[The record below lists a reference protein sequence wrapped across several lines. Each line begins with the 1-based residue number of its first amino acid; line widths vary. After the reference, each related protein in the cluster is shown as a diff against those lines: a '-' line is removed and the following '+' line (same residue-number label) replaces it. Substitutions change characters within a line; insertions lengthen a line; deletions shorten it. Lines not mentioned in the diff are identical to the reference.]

1 MGLEASSRTGCSE
14 FASGGEV
21 IDGPVD
27 AVDPTSGSLVVLDVA
42 VQTSFA
48 TGFADQRSN
57 PASDM
62 MLTDLK
68 VGDFVRVSGD
78 GTARSPTNGV
88 VGGEVDRTD
97 IGPMKFRARPS
108 SMTKP
113 NVVLFG
119 HTIETN
125 AATTFTLLNCSQVP
139 PAITQDDYFQRG
151 VTFQQIVL
159 DRADDNTLT
168 AIHVDVYTQ
177 EYIFGCFDY

>member
-1 MGLEASSRTGCSE
+1 MPKVNLPVTVSGTLDGAGSVVADRCSE

-21 IDGPVD
+21 IDGLVD
-27 AVDPTSGSLVVLDVA
+27 AVDPASGSLVVLDVA

-78 GTARSPTNGV
+78 WTARSPTNGV

-125 AATTFTLLNCSQVP
+125 AATTFTLWNCSQVP
-139 PAITQDDYFQRG
+139 PAITQDDYF
-151 VTFQQIVL
+151 
-159 DRADDNTLT
+159 
-168 AIHVDVYTQ
+168 
-177 EYIFGCFDY
+177 